1 MQHDSVYFLRVTAG
15 MVSLPGNMD
24 EADEILPPCFE
35 MGLLNGH
42 SLVMLEQI
50 INQVCVCLPFHFPP
64 IRELLSEG

>member
-50 INQVCVCLPFHFPP
+50 INQVRVLCYRVGRVGF
-64 IRELLSEG
+64 